1 MEPTTGASPYHQMQ
15 GQHIN
20 RLRQSNNQEHP
31 PALEHQLPQQL
42 RRPLEHQAEAALE
55 AHLSQHQRQAL
66 GAIQDLEHQ
75 RLQMLSQ
82 DSGANQ
88 HL

>member
-1 MEPTTGASPYHQMQ
+1 MAEQDQPHHQAAV
-15 GQHIN
+15 QH
-20 RLRQSNNQEHP
+20 LAYLQQAQRQSPTVGAHNP
-31 PALEHQLPQQL
+31 WVAT
-42 RRPLEHQAEAALE
+42 AEARLE
-55 AHLSQHQRQAL
+55 AHLSRHQRQAL
-66 GAIQDLEHQ
+66 AAIQDLEHQ

>member
-1 MEPTTGASPYHQMQ
+1 MQ
-15 GQHIN
+15 EQHIH
-20 RLRQSNNQEHP
+20 RLHQSNPQHP
-31 PALEHQLPQQL
+31 PALEHQRQSPTAQEAN
-42 RRPLEHQAEAALE
+42 PWAEEARLE

-66 GAIQDLEHQ
+66 AAIQDLEHQ

-82 DSGANQ
+82 DSGANP